1 MTTYSLYR
9 VLTFL
14 AGPALRVYLYRRV
27 TRGKEEKGRLRERFG
42 IASRPRPAGPL
53 VWLHAASVGESL
65 SLLPLVEALRI
76 REPALNVLVTS
87 GTVTSA
93 RLLQTRLPA
102 EVIHQYNPIDRAA
115 WVRRFLD
122 HWQPDLAL
130 YVESE
135 LWPNLLG
142 ITQARGIPTGLLNAR
157 MSESSFRNWRRMPS
171 LIHQLMAGFQFCLA
185 QNPTQAER
193 MAALGARNPRP
204 LGNLKCAAKPLAVDP
219 DALGELRRAIDGR
232 PCWLAAS
239 THEGEEAVAAEVHA
253 DLRAR
258 HPGLLTI
265 VAPRHPER
273 ASEVARLLHARGL
286 SVAQRSRDGVASLTG
301 DTDVYLADTLGELG
315 LFYSLC
321 PVAFVGGS
329 LGEVGGHNPIEPAR
343 LGCAVVHGP
352 DMRAFSEIAE
362 DLSEPGGSWQV
373 SDADGLTR
381 AVDRLLLEPDTRAHQ
396 ADAARAVAEAQAGVL
411 DAVLSE
417 LDPYLAPLRRSAGTA
432 HSGQEPADPDALG
445 PAATGPS
452 AAS

>member
-1 MTTYSLYR
+1 MSAYALYR
-9 VLTFL
+9 LATFL

-42 IASRPRPAGPL
+42 IASEPRPDGPL

-65 SLLPLVEALRI
+65 SLLPLVEALRT

-93 RLLQTRLPA
+93 RLLRNRLPDG
-102 EVIHQYNPIDRAA
+102 VVHQYNPIDRAA

-122 HWQPDLAL
+122 HWRPDLAL

-142 ITQARGIPTGLLNAR
+142 MTQARGIPTGLLNAR
-157 MSESSFRNWRRMPS
+157 MSENSFRNWRRMPV
-171 LIHQLMAGFQFCLA
+171 LIHRLMAGFQFCLA

-204 LGNLKCAAKPLAVDP
+204 LGNLKCAAKPLQVDAA
-219 DALGELRRAIDGR
+219 ALDELRQATAGR

-239 THEGEEAVAAEVHA
+239 THDGEEAVAAQVHIA
-253 DLRAR
+253 LRTR
-258 HPGLLTI
+258 QPGLLTV

-273 ASEVARLLHARGL
+273 AGEVAKLLRARGL
-286 SVAQRSRDGVASLTG
+286 SVAQRSRGELARLDRE
-301 DTDVYLADTLGELG
+301 TDVYLADTLGELG

-329 LGEVGGHNPIEPAR
+329 LSGVGGHNPIEPAR
-343 LGCAVVHGP
+343 LGCALVHGP
-352 DMRAFSEIAE
+352 DMRAFSEVAE

-373 SDADGLTR
+373 ADADGLIR
-381 AVDRLLLEPDTRAHQ
+381 AIDRLLNEPETRAHQ
-396 ADAARAVAEAQAGVL
+396 ADAARAVAAAQADVL
-411 DAVLSE
+411 DAVLGE
-417 LDPYLAPLRRSAGTA
+417 LEPYLIPLRPSAGPRLQA
-432 HSGQEPADPDALG
+432 SAGGAPAPAG
-445 PAATGPS
+445 GAATGPS

>member
-1 MTTYSLYR
+1 MTAYSLYR

-42 IASRPRPAGPL
+42 VASQPRPSGPL

-65 SLLPLVEALRI
+65 SLLPLVEALRT

-93 RLLQTRLPA
+93 RLLQTRLPTG
-102 EVIHQYNPIDRAA
+102 VIHQYNPIDRAA

-122 HWQPDLAL
+122 HWRPDLAL

-171 LIHQLMAGFQFCLA
+171 FIHPLMAGFQFCLA

-219 DALGELRRAIDGR
+219 DALAELRRAVGGR

-239 THEGEEAVAAEVHA
+239 THAGEEAVAAEVHA
-253 DLRAR
+253 SLRAR
-258 HPGLLTI
+258 HPGLLTV

-273 ASEVARLLHARGL
+273 AGEVARLLHGRGL
-286 SVAQRSRDGVASLTG
+286 RVAQRSRDGIASLDG
-301 DTDVYLADTLGELG
+301 DVDVYLVDTLGELG

-329 LGEVGGHNPIEPAR
+329 LGDAGGHNPIEPAR

-362 DLSEPGGSWQV
+362 DLGEPGGSWQV
-373 SDADGLTR
+373 RDADGLTR
-381 AVDRLLLEPDTRAHQ
+381 AVDRLLAEPDTRAHQ
-396 ADAARAVAEAQAGVL
+396 ADAARAVAEGQAGVL
-411 DAVLSE
+411 DAVLGE
-417 LDPYLAPLRRSAGTA
+417 LDPYLAPLRPSDGGNAARRPS
-432 HSGQEPADPDALG
+432 ADPEPDG
-445 PAATGPS
+445 PPAAGPT

>member
-1 MTTYSLYR
+1 MNAYTLYR
-9 VLTFL
+9 LATFL

-42 IASRPRPAGPL
+42 IASAPRPAGPL

-65 SLLPLVEALRI
+65 SLLPLLEALRQ
-76 REPALNVLVTS
+76 REPALNLLVTS

-93 RLLQTRLPA
+93 RLLQTRMP
-102 EVIHQYNPIDRAA
+102 EGVIHQYNPIDRAA

-122 HWQPDLAL
+122 HWRPDLAL

-142 ITQARGIPTGLLNAR
+142 MTQARGIPTGLLNAR
-157 MSESSFRNWRRMPS
+157 MSETSFRNWRRMPAF
-171 LIHQLMAGFQFCLA
+171 IQKLMSGFHFCLA
-185 QNPTQAER
+185 QNPTQADR
-193 MAALGARNPRP
+193 MAQLGARNPRP
-204 LGNLKCAAKPLAVDP
+204 LGNLKCAAKPLVVDP
-219 DALGELRRAIDGR
+219 DTLAELRRASADR

-239 THEGEEAVAAEVHA
+239 THDGEEATAAQVHDA
-253 DLRAR
+253 LRAR
-258 HPGLLTI
+258 HPGLLTVI
-265 VAPRHPER
+265 APRHPER
-273 ASEVARLLHARGL
+273 GGEIAKLLRGRGL
-286 SVAQRSRDGVASLTG
+286 RVTQRSCDGLAGLDA

-329 LGEVGGHNPIEPAR
+329 LGQVGGHNPIEPAR

-352 DMRAFSEIAE
+352 DMRAFSEVAE

-381 AVDRLLLEPDTRAHQ
+381 AIDRLLSEPEMRAHQ
-396 ADAARAVAEAQAGVL
+396 TDAARSVAEAQAGVL

-417 LDPYLAPLRRSAGTA
+417 LDPYLAPLR
-432 HSGQEPADPDALG
+432 PADG
-445 PAATGPS
+445 PPTAAPPTDRAPTAGRA

>member
-1 MTTYSLYR
+1 MSAYSLYR
-9 VLTFL
+9 VITFL
-14 AGPALRVYLYRRV
+14 AGPALRVYLHRRV

-42 IASRPRPAGPL
+42 VASQPRPDGPL

-65 SLLPLVEALRI
+65 SLLPLVEALRT
-76 REPALNVLVTS
+76 REPALTVLVTS

-102 EVIHQYNPIDRAA
+102 GVIHQYNPIDRAA

-122 HWQPDLAL
+122 HWRPDLAL

-142 ITQARGIPTGLLNAR
+142 MTQARGIPTGLLNAR
-157 MSESSFRNWRRMPS
+157 MSETSFRNWRRMPAF
-171 LIHQLMAGFQFCLA
+171 IHRLMAGFRFCLA

-193 MAALGARNPRP
+193 MADLGARNPRP

-219 DALGELRRAIDGR
+219 DALAQLRAATAGR

-239 THEGEEAVAAEVHA
+239 THDGEEAAAAQVHGA
-253 DLRAR
+253 LGAR
-258 HPGLLTI
+258 HPGLLTV

-273 ASEVARLLHARGL
+273 AGEVVRLLRQRGL
-286 SVAQRSRDGVASLTG
+286 RVAQRSRDGLASL
-301 DTDVYLADTLGELG
+301 DAETDVYLVDTLGELG

-329 LGEVGGHNPIEPAR
+329 LGQVGGHNPIEPAR

-352 DMRAFSEIAE
+352 DMRAFSEVAE

-373 SDADGLTR
+373 ADADGLIR
-381 AVDRLLLEPDTRAHQ
+381 AVDRLLSEPDTRANQ
-396 ADAARAVAEAQAGVL
+396 TAAARAVAEAQAGVL
-411 DAVLSE
+411 DAVLNE
-417 LDPYLAPLRRSAGTA
+417 LDPYLAPLRPAGGKPAGRPLAGAPVSAGPPTA
-432 HSGQEPADPDALG
+432 DR
-445 PAATGPS
+445 T

>member
-1 MTTYSLYR
+1 MSAFALYR

-14 AGPALRVYLYRRV
+14 AGPPLRIYLRRRV
-27 TRGKEEKGRLRERFG
+27 GRGKEEKKRLGERFG
-42 IASRPRPAGPL
+42 VASEPRPAGPL

-65 SLLPLVEALRI
+65 SLLPLVEALRS

-93 RLLQTRLPA
+93 RLLRTRLPA
-102 EVIHQYNPIDRAA
+102 AVVHQYNPVDRAA

-142 ITQARGIPTGLLNAR
+142 MTQARGIPTGLLNAR
-157 MSESSFRNWRRMPS
+157 MSESSYRNWRRLPAF
-171 LIHQLMAGFQFCLA
+171 IKRLMGGFQFCLA

-204 LGNLKCAAKPLAVDP
+204 LGNLKCAAKPLAVDA
-219 DALGELRRAIDGR
+219 DALAGLRGATDGR

-239 THEGEEAVAAEVHA
+239 THDGEEAAAAQVHDA
-253 DLRAR
+253 LRTR
-258 HPGLLTI
+258 HPGLLTVI
-265 VAPRHPER
+265 APRHPER
-273 ASEVARLLHARGL
+273 ADEIARLLRGQGL
-286 SVAQRSRDGVASLTG
+286 QVVQRSRDGLAGLDG
-301 DTDVYLADTLGELG
+301 AGDVYLVDTLGELG
-315 LFYSLC
+315 LFYRLC

-329 LGEVGGHNPIEPAR
+329 LSGAGGHNPIEPAR

-352 DMRAFSEIAE
+352 DMRAFAEVAE

-373 SDADGLTR
+373 ADTDGLVR
-381 AVDRLLLEPDTRAHQ
+381 AVDRLLREPDTRHHQ
-396 ADAARAVAEAQAGVL
+396 AEAAQAVAAAQANVL
-411 DAVLSE
+411 DAVLAE
-417 LDPYLAPLRRSAGTA
+417 LEPYLAALR
-432 HSGQEPADPDALG
+432 
-445 PAATGPS
+445 PAARKAAGAAAEPPALTASS
-452 AAS
+452 AAAGSGAAP

>member
-1 MTTYSLYR
+1 MTTHSLYR

-42 IASRPRPAGPL
+42 IASQPRPAGPL

-65 SLLPLVEALRI
+65 SLLPLVEALRT

-102 EVIHQYNPIDRAA
+102 GVIHQYNPIDRAA

-122 HWQPDLAL
+122 HWHPDLAL

-171 LIHQLMAGFQFCLA
+171 LIQRLMAGFQFCLA

-219 DALGELRRAIDGR
+219 EALAQLRRAVDGR

-239 THEGEEAVAAEVHA
+239 THDGEEAVAAEVHA
-253 DLRAR
+253 HLRAS

-265 VAPRHPER
+265 IAPRHPER
-273 ASEVARLLHARGL
+273 AGEVARLLHSRGL
-286 SVAQRSRDGVASLTG
+286 RVALRSRDGIANLGG
-301 DTDVYLADTLGELG
+301 DTDVYLVDTLGELG

-321 PVAFVGGS
+321 TLAFVGGS

-373 SDADGLTR
+373 SDADGLIR
-381 AVDRLLLEPDTRAHQ
+381 AVDRLLSEPDTRAHQ
-396 ADAARAVAEAQAGVL
+396 ADAARAVAESQAGVL

-417 LDPYLAPLRRSAGTA
+417 LDPYLAPLRRSAGA
-432 HSGQEPADPDALG
+432 PPDGQQPADPDTLG
-445 PAATGPS
+445 PSATGPT